1 MALTGTAVN
10 RAIKPSEPGREA
22 PGSRAGVSALSI
34 DVVTGCARAVAVT
47 DRSCRKLDALFGAAA
62 RSYGVNSPEFGLQ
75 FAPSR
80 PSDRPT
86 VTSSRR
92 HMNLRRVHAA
102 MRIDLKPFDFAQAV
116 ARAGLRT
123 DGTPLARPPAPAVAG
138 TSFQNAMTQALG
150 AVSNQQNQA
159 EALQREL
166 QLDNPAV
173 SLEQTMVAMQ
183 KAQIGFQGVL
193 AVRNRLVS
201 AYSEIMNMQ
210 V

>member
-1 MALTGTAVN
+1 
-10 RAIKPSEPGREA
+10 
-22 PGSRAGVSALSI
+22 
-34 DVVTGCARAVAVT
+34 
-47 DRSCRKLDALFGAAA
+47 
-62 RSYGVNSPEFGLQ
+62 
-75 FAPSR
+75 
-80 PSDRPT
+80 
-86 VTSSRR
+86 
-92 HMNLRRVHAA
+92 
-102 MRIDLKPFDFAQAV
+102 MRLELKPFDFAQAV

-123 DGTPLARPPAPAVAG
+123 DGTPLARPGAAPGAPGV
-138 TSFQNAMTQALG
+138 SFQNAMTQALG

-159 EALQREL
+159 TALQREL